1 MDGKATFGLRDDE
14 TGVHQRY
21 LAERGIGFL
30 LEVLE
35 VAIVGAKLATQL
47 FPGNE
52 LRGQVL
58 LNNNEGAVRDQ
69 RVKVKSQGR
78 TLQSPECPHIDGNGR
93 SNHRAKKLLA

>member
-1 MDGKATFGLRDDE
+1 MDGKATLGLRDDE

-47 FPGNE
+47 LPGNE

-58 LNNNEGAVRDQ
+58 LHNDESAVRDQ
-69 RVKVKSQGR
+69 RVKIEGQGR
-78 TLQSPECPHIDGNGR
+78 TLQGPERPHIDGNGR
-93 SNHRAKKLLA
+93 SNHCAIILLA